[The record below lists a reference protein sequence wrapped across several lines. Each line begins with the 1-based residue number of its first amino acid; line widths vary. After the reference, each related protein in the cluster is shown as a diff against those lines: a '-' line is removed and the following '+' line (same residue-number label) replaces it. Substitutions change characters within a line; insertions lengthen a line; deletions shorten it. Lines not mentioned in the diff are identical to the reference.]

1 MLLSC
6 SKGHGAGLPKTNVSP
21 KRYRHHAGI
30 AEAGN
35 PFQVLF
41 LHLFNDRF
49 SNNIKGTLAE
59 WLRRRPAKPTNTSL
73 AVLHPLAL
81 IFLIPPTRPTG
92 SSLHSRTPPFSSA
105 SFPSFLFPHRPA
117 SRPHPSDN
125 RSPIFIASH
134 FHLFSPLCLLSFSW
148 FRGPSCYLNP
158 PCEVSLPPPGSPT
171 QVGFIAP
178 SSSTMFSTPDLAR
191 I

>member
-1 MLLSC
+1 MY
-6 SKGHGAGLPKTNVSP
+6 P
-21 KRYRHHAGI
+21 I
-30 AEAGN
+30 ARALQ
-35 PFQVLF
+35 QVLKTQSPNAQPQQLPRAQPKF
-41 LHLFNDRF
+41 QKPTVRND
-49 SNNIKGTLAE
+49 TLAE

-81 IFLIPPTRPTG
+81 IFLIPPARPTG

-148 FRGPSCYLNP
+148 FRGPSCYLLKP